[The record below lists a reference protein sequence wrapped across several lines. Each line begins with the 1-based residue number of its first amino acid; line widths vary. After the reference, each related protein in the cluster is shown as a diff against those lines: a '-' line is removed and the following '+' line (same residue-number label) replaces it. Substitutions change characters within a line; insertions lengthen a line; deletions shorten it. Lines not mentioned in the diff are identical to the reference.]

1 MFYLIRA
8 WKLVQCL
15 AVDGCHKPKANK
27 YIVFES
33 KNM

>member
-8 WKLVQCL
+8 WKLVQSL
-15 AVDGCHKPKANK
+15 AVDGCQKNKANN